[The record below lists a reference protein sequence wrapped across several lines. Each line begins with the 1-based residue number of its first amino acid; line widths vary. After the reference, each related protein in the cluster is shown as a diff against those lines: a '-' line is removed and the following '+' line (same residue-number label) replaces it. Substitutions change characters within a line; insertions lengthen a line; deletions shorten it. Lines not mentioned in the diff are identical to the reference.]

1 MDADNKLYELLNVS
15 RTATDAE
22 LKKSYRKLAM
32 KYHPDKNPNP
42 DEAEKFK
49 EITYA
54 YEILSDPEKRK
65 TYDRFGVK
73 GLQEGGAD
81 TNDMFSHIFG
91 SFFGGGGGGGSRGGP
106 SQCEPIV
113 AQELVTL
120 EDLYVGGRE
129 ISKKVTRIVR
139 CAKCTGA
146 GGKNVK
152 KCRECRGTGTKII
165 IHQMGFMTQ
174 QIATKCNDCD
184 GSGDFID
191 KKDRCDACKGNKTVE
206 EKKEIVIHIDKG
218 MKDGQKV
225 VFRGEG
231 HHLPDTV
238 QGDIIVL
245 LKEKPHDTFKREHN
259 DLILN
264 QTISITQALCG
275 FDLLIKHLDGR
286 ELHVKHEAG
295 NVMKNGDIK
304 CIEKEGMPIHK
315 NPFERGNMFLKF
327 TVEFPDSID
336 PAVIPDLE
344 KCLPP
349 RPAFV
354 MPDGEHVEE
363 VSMSDYDANARGR
376 KKNSAAYNSDSEDE
390 EGGPRG
396 VQCRAQ

>member
-1 MDADNKLYELLNVS
+1 M
-15 RTATDAE
+15 
-22 LKKSYRKLAM
+22 
-32 KYHPDKNPNP
+32 
-42 DEAEKFK
+42 
-49 EITYA
+49 
-54 YEILSDPEKRK
+54 
-65 TYDRFGVK
+65 
-73 GLQEGGAD
+73 
-81 TNDMFSHIFG
+81 
-91 SFFGGGGGGGSRGGP
+91 
-106 SQCEPIV
+106 
-113 AQELVTL
+113 
-120 EDLYVGGRE
+120 GGRE
-129 ISKKVTRIVR
+129 ITKKVNRIV
-139 CAKCTGA
+139 KCNKCSGT

-191 KKDRCDACKGNKTVE
+191 KKDRCDGCKGNKTIE

-231 HHLPDTV
+231 HHLPDSI

-245 LKEKPHDTFKREHN
+245 LKEQAHDKFKREQN
-259 DLILN
+259 DLIVN

-275 FDLLIKHLDGR
+275 FDLLIKHLDDR
-286 ELHVKHEAG
+286 ELHVKSEPG
-295 NVMKNGDIK
+295 NVIKNGDIK
-304 CIEKEGMPIHK
+304 VIAHEGMPIYK
-315 NPFERGNMFLKF
+315 NPFEKGNMFLKF

-336 PAVIPDLE
+336 PSVIPDLE

-354 MPDGEHVEE
+354 MPQGEHVEE
-363 VSMSDYDANARGR
+363 VMMSDYDANDRSGR

-390 EGGPRG
+390 DGGSRG